1 MSRKTSTHNQQRQ
14 ERWNQVKGDIATA
27 AAQAG
32 IDPGVLARIA
42 NFESGFNTDAR
53 PISKTS
59 AKNTVR
65 QFDGRMAISS
75 AHGLGQFLDG
85 TWTDY
90 INKYGK
96 KYGIANAG
104 KLSKAQAAEYRTDVR
119 LQAAMLAEFTRENV
133 ELGKKLGGTDDNANT
148 YALHNLGGGDGRK
161 FLNALKTNPSASV
174 NSIGLGKGVVSGNAS
189 LYGDGSIS
197 VAEAY
202 RRMGRKMAEGDAFA
216 NEISGGQATPPPAPL
231 KPVPPS
237 APPAPLQKAQATRPK
252 VKKFSKKIP
261 RFDSIGHALAFQADQ
276 NITGLSDAQTRA
288 YASDTMKT
296 ESGGKLDIVN
306 QYGYSGQY
314 QFGAEALVEAG
325 LIDQKKLA
333 AARKGVSK
341 KAWYG
346 GAHQRF
352 LEDSSNWNVAGGMK
366 TFLADKSLQDKA
378 FVSYTN
384 ANIARGLKSGAI
396 SQGDNAERIAAYAK
410 AAHLKGN
417 GGADALFKHGK
428 VTTDAN
434 GTSTKAYAEGA
445 AHSMAT
451 LAGQVEQAQ
460 HKQNPTAS
468 GTPATPGPSATSR
481 AKQTEA
487 VTPATPAAGR
497 PPINTSSASVPS
509 TQPSPTLSPSSQIK
523 PAAGPKPASASQ
535 TKTPPKPMASADSTS
550 PPAVD
555 QFAALLGQLQ
565 AAISQLTAA
574 AQQLSQPQQITVD
587 VQNGN
592 LTAAVNNANQ
602 LNARRS

>member
-1 MSRKTSTHNQQRQ
+1 
-14 ERWNQVKGDIATA
+14 
-27 AAQAG
+27 
-32 IDPGVLARIA
+32 
-42 NFESGFNTDAR
+42 
-53 PISKTS
+53 
-59 AKNTVR
+59 
-65 QFDGRMAISS
+65 
-75 AHGLGQFLDG
+75 
-85 TWTDY
+85 
-90 INKYGK
+90 
-96 KYGIANAG
+96 
-104 KLSKAQAAEYRTDVR
+104 
-119 LQAAMLAEFTRENV
+119 
-133 ELGKKLGGTDDNANT
+133 
-148 YALHNLGGGDGRK
+148 
-161 FLNALKTNPSASV
+161 
-174 NSIGLGKGVVSGNAS
+174 
-189 LYGDGSIS
+189 
-197 VAEAY
+197 
-202 RRMGRKMAEGDAFA
+202 
-216 NEISGGQATPPPAPL
+216 
-231 KPVPPS
+231 
-237 APPAPLQKAQATRPK
+237 
-252 VKKFSKKIP
+252 
-261 RFDSIGHALAFQADQ
+261 
-276 NITGLSDAQTRA
+276 
-288 YASDTMKT
+288 MKT

-396 SQGDNAERIAAYAK
+396 RQGDNAEQIAAYAK

-445 AHSMAT
+445 ARSMAT

-460 HKQNPTAS
+460 HKQNPTAA
-468 GTPATPGPSATSR
+468 GTPATPDASATKS
-481 AKQTEA
+481 AKQTRA
-487 VTPATPAAGR
+487 VTPATPATGR
-497 PPINTSSASVPS
+497 PPIATSSASTLS
-509 TQPSPTLSPSSQIK
+509 TQPSPALSSSSQVK
-523 PAAGPKPASASQ
+523 PVSGPKPASAPKA
-535 TKTPPKPMASADSTS
+535 KTLPKPTASAGNTS

-565 AAISQLTAA
+565 GAIAQLSAA
-574 AQQLSQPQQITVD
+574 AQQLAQPQQIIVD

-592 LTAAVNNANQ
+592 IVAAVNNANQ
-602 LNARRS
+602 LTARRS